1 MKKLFAHL
9 VTCFRR
15 AGAMLAP
22 PPHRPSSQCGNI
34 NALLLHLCDF
44 DYDLHMWVLRWLA
57 YPLRNPGAKMSTCI
71 LMNGGH
77 GAGKS
82 MFFDDVM
89 AEIYGDD
96 ARALN
101 PVRLQPTL
109 LQWTAGARFV
119 IIDGRYSDVALGHLK
134 HLVSDSAV
142 YAVARAR
149 TYEGDRVK
157 RVATLQPNHMNFAF
171 LTGAIDFLHP
181 GVGDRRFVA
190 IEVPPPQQRRFYE
203 AARYEID
210 NGGVEAFREYLMSGL
225 DMANFTTT
233 TPAPVARVRS
243 AA

>member
-15 AGAMLAP
+15 VGALLVP
-22 PPHRPSSQCGNI
+22 PPNRPSSQCGNI

-71 LMNGGH
+71 LMNGGKDS
-77 GAGKS
+77 GKS
-82 MFFDDVM
+82 MFFNDVI
-89 AEIYGDD
+89 ADIYGTD
-96 ARALN
+96 ARALS
-101 PVRLQPTL
+101 PHRLQPDL
-109 LQWTAGARFV
+109 LQWTEDARFV
-119 IIDGRYSDVALGHLK
+119 IIDGRYSDASLVHLK
-134 HLVSDSAV
+134 HLVTDSAI
-142 YAVARAR
+142 YAVARS
-149 TYEGDRVK
+149 K
-157 RVATLQPNHMNFAF
+157 RQATLLPNHMNFVF
-171 LTGAIDFLHP
+171 LTGEVDFLHP

-225 DMANFTTT
+225 DMGDFTAT
-233 TPAPVARVRS
+233 TPAPVARVREV
-243 AA
+243 A